1 MSSFTIGPFPCR
13 NPSSFSKYP
22 IKKDVEKKSS
32 DKMPIVHRNVE
43 GENDGECYKIKG
55 PRTPFI
61 LRHLEKHYMEKVPEE
76 EQREKKYKQESTS
89 GTKRERSESDSDE
102 DFDDPNVPSTSSSSK
117 KKKRL
122 EQ

>member
-61 LRHLEKHYMEKVPEE
+61 LRHLEKHYMEKPEE